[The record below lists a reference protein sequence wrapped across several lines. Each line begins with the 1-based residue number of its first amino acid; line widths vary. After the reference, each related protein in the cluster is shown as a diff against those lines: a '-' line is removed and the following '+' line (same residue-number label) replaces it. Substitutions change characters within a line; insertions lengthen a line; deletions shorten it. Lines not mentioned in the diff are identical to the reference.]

1 MHKFIYPFTLVSTIS
16 QFLIIYYA
24 SLISIYQVGIF
35 SLLNSIF
42 IIIISSARFD
52 GAFLYISKLIS
63 REDLDNWSKN
73 ANGIVTILFTITNL
87 ILINNLNF
95 IALSLITLN
104 FLNLYIGWSIDLK
117 NPEKRLISGY
127 NYIYKKDIL
136 INQIFFRFT
145 LQIALLIVF
154 LNAENLSYEIFNL
167 YLKLIIFLEFIILYA
182 ISFYKIG
189 IKINFKK
196 NGFPPAKYFMN
207 ILLRKGEE
215 SMLNLSIAFISGIN
229 TLGSIQLG
237 LSFSRI
243 LKLFINQLLRFEYV
257 NLYSKKFLKK
267 ILNLSLLSYLFY
279 LLFPVVL
286 ILINRNFNFINYK
299 IDTLIFILLCIYSG
313 NRNSKNI
320 IQHLG
325 IVFKEIN
332 IVIKFSIN
340 LILINFFISVII
352 VILKNYFIL
361 SLSQILFI
369 LISADTIYT
378 LSKLLNNYKL
388 KNSS

>member
-63 REDLDNWSKN
+63 REDLENWSKN

-145 LQIALLIVF
+145 LQIALLIIF
-154 LNAENLSYEIFNL
+154 LNSEKLSYETFNL
-167 YLKLIIFLEFIILYA
+167 YLKLIIFLEFIILYS

-267 ILNLSLLSYLFY
+267 ILNLSLLSYLLY

-340 LILINFFISVII
+340 LILINFFISFII
-352 VILKNYFIL
+352 MILKNYFIL